1 MFDCLIVGLGGFIG
15 SVLRYLIGLI
25 GIDKTQLPIKTLI
38 INIVGSFVIGL
49 VVAIGLKN
57 KDLDYRWILF
67 LRVGIC
73 GGFTTFSSF
82 AFENFQL
89 FNKGEILLGVIY
101 IFSSVMLSILAIVLS
116 QYLVGN

>member
-89 FNKGEILLGVIY
+89 FNQGEFIIGISYISLSVVI
-101 IFSSVMLSILAIVLS
+101 SILAIVLS
-116 QYLVGN
+116 QYLVRS